1 MSGIATAVKDSYI
14 DWLKDEIIV
23 EQNEIITPFLNFH
36 NDHISIF
43 CKQDGNKIYLS
54 DGGTTY
60 DNLEEIGINLESQTK
75 KSLISMCLSGYP
87 VNFDDKSKEVYVE
100 ASFSQIASAKH
111 SLIQAVMSLNDI
123 SLTGKYRL
131 PNAFKKEVERT
142 LNELNIIYTKDKA
155 VSGAFGNI
163 YHKIDFILPR
173 TRANAKEIYIKAINN
188 PSKQA
193 LEAAFFEYAD
203 IKNKDEIEAL
213 IIYNDFEHNLSN
225 EIANISETY
234 ASLIKI
240 SDKLTLQN
248 IYNAA

>member
-1 MSGIATAVKDSYI
+1 MSNIASTVKDSYI
-14 DWLKDEIIV
+14 KWLKDEIIV
-23 EQNEIITPFLNFH
+23 EQDEIITPFLDFH

-43 CKQDGNKIYLS
+43 CKQENDKIFLS
-54 DGGTTY
+54 DGGITY
-60 DNLEEIGINLESQTK
+60 DNLDEIGLNMESQAK
-75 KSLISMCLSGYP
+75 KSLINVCLSGYP
-87 VNFDDKSKEVYVE
+87 VSFDEKTKEVFII

-131 PNAFKKEVERT
+131 PNAFKKEVARV
-142 LNELNIIYTKDKA
+142 LDELDITYTKDKA

-173 TRANAKEIYIKAINN
+173 KNAKEIFIKAINN

-213 IIYNDFEHNLSN
+213 IIYNDFEHSLN
-225 EIANISETY
+225 ESMADISETY
-234 ASLIKI
+234 ANLVKI
-240 SDKLTLQN
+240 SDKSTLLN
-248 IYNAA
+248 IYGRVA